1 MRNSFVQF
9 MDSDCHCEFCGAM
22 VPAVTLGSKSG
33 KYHQQVGR
41 CPCEQGRHAWEKAN
55 GKGVTAWEI
64 KFALRDSGLLVGF
77 TASSG
82 SIVTAENF
90 DDVVFFEGQSAQVT
104 AKSSFFVTSLSKM
117 TLDDIEDQI
126 NFLIIGQQRYIFVV
140 TDVEKAKEVIK
151 NLFVKLA

>member
-22 VPAVTLGSKSG
+22 VPAVTLGSRSG
-33 KYHQQVGR
+33 KYHKQVGR
-41 CPCEQGRHAWEKAN
+41 CSCEQGRHAWEKAN

-64 KFALRDSGLLVGF
+64 KFALRDSVLLVGF
-77 TASSG
+77 TPSSG

-104 AKSSFFVTSLSKM
+104 AESSFFVNELSEK
-117 TLDDIEDQI
+117 TLNDIESQM
-126 NFLIIGQQRYIFVV
+126 NVLVIGPQRYIFVV
-140 TDVEKAKEVIK
+140 TDIEKAKEVIK